1 MTTPYT
7 LSAQTREDI
16 YTDAIGRLNGI
27 SDEDWM
33 TAFEHWQRNRGYDEP
48 GIFVW
53 IRVHTASDDLPVAD
67 ISCRLGDDR
76 WPVMAAYRGEPDP
89 ESFNAPGDPEA
100 ADDVESRPIRAA
112 PSSTYRC

>member
-7 LSAQTREDI
+7 LSGQTREDI

-48 GIFVW
+48 
-53 IRVHTASDDLPVAD
+53 
-67 ISCRLGDDR
+67 
-76 WPVMAAYRGEPDP
+76 
-89 ESFNAPGDPEA
+89 
-100 ADDVESRPIRAA
+100 
-112 PSSTYRC
+112 